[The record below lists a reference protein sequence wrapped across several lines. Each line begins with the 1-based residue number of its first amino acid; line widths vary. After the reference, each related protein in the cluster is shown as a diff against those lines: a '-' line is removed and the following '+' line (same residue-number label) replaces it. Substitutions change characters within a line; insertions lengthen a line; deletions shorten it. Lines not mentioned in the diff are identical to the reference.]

1 MADLSGDLHAG
12 YYHATS
18 TVYTGRRN
26 LFSLAPGTEYHI
38 GTLVSGSM
46 SKLQRFDMDCHNIVR
61 GLALVDVVD
70 GILQALTLA
79 EQQLGDLQRDQRNQ
93 NMAVPAT
100 ADALRA
106 VTDAITKIKDDTH
119 VRT

>member
-1 MADLSGDLHAG
+1 MANLSGDLHAG
-12 YYHATS
+12 HYHATS

-26 LFSLAPGTEYHI
+26 LFSLAPGNEYHI
-38 GTLVSGSM
+38 GTLISGSK

-61 GLALVDVVD
+61 GLALVDVVE

-79 EQQLGDLQRDQRNQ
+79 EQQLGDLQRAQRNQ
-93 NMAVPAT
+93 KMTVLAT
-100 ADALRA
+100 DDALRA
-106 VTDAITKIKDDTH
+106 VTDAISKIKDDAH